1 MRRAQGD
8 GMRRLGT
15 IVAAVAVLG
24 FMAVLSLPF
33 GYAQPGDNVE
43 QKIRQ
48 AKTPA
53 DHQALAAFY
62 TKEAQAANRLATKY
76 LIMRDVYAAAR
87 AMQQKD
93 QAGEHWAFIA
103 KKYQEMTKED
113 ETLAAMHKMM
123 AEQLK

>member
-1 MRRAQGD
+1 
-8 GMRRLGT
+8 MRRLGT

-33 GYAQPGDNVE
+33 SYAQTGDNVE

-62 TKEAQAANRLATKY
+62 AKGAQAANQLATRY
-76 LIMRDVYAAAR
+76 LIMRDVYGVAHAT
-87 AMQQKD
+87 QQKD

-103 KKYQEMTKED
+103 KK
-113 ETLAAMHKMM
+113 
-123 AEQLK
+123 